1 MTDASEKSDS
11 EEPQSQV
18 DVGLGADEEQASDE
32 ESRNVLQVIQV
43 GSSHSLDIFIFL
55 NLHVRSIAHIFGILI
70 CLVKRN
76 I

>member
-1 MTDASEKSDS
+1 MTDSGEKSNS
-11 EEPQSQV
+11 KEPQSQV
-18 DVGLGADEEQASDE
+18 DVGLGADEEKSSDE
-32 ESRNVLQVIQV
+32 KSGNVLQVIQV